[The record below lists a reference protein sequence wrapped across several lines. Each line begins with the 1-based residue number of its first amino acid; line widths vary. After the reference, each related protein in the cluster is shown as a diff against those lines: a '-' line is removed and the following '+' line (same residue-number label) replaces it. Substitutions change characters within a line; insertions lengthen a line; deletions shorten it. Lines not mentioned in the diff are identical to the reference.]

1 LANAAT
7 GSLKNITPKR
17 IHDLLDTIARDGL
30 TTAVLDADTV
40 PDEGDPP
47 GA

>member
-1 LANAAT
+1 L
-7 GSLKNITPKR
+7 

-30 TTAVLDADTV
+30 TGAVLDADSA
-40 PDEGDPP
+40 PDDHDLP